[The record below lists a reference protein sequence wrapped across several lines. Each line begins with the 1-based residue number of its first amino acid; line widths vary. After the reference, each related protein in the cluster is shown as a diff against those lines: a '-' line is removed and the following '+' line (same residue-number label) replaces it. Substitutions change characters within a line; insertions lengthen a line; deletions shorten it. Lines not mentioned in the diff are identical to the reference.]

1 MVKLLIC
8 LVGGALIAVSLLQL
22 RQQQLQL
29 GHQCNDLH
37 RQIRGRQA
45 KLWNQQLEI
54 AVYTAPNAI
63 TQTVANHD
71 LKLVPESPA
80 LTGRASWIENDATA
94 PAAE

>member
-8 LVGGALIAVSLLQL
+8 LFGGALIAISLLQL

-29 GHQCNDLH
+29 GHQCNELH

-71 LKLVPESPA
+71 LQLVPESPTV
-80 LTGRASWIENDATA
+80 TGRRSWIDVEVKPVVDR
-94 PAAE
+94 